1 MDVFQ
6 LRDFDA
12 HEQVIFG
19 CDAAS
24 GLRAIIAIHSTALGP
39 AAGGCRMW
47 PYAAASA
54 AVIDALRLSRG
65 MSYKNAMAEL
75 PFGGGK
81 AVIIGD
87 PREKSRQRMAA
98 FGRLVDSL
106 GGRYI
111 TAEDVGTTTADME
124 QVACVTPFVS
134 GLPRESARSADP
146 GMAVGG
152 DPGPKTALG
161 VFLGLQA
168 AVRFRL
174 GRTSLEG
181 VRIAVQGL
189 GGVGYPLCRLL
200 AAEGALLRVA
210 DARPGAAQR
219 VCQELGAEEVPAEAI
234 LSQDVDVV
242 APCALGAILDSRSIP
257 TLRAQVIAGAAN
269 NQLARE
275 EDGEALMRA
284 GILYAPDYVINAGG
298 IISVAHE
305 YRGDAT
311 AAQVKAEIER
321 IPARL
326 TEIFERARRE
336 GRPTSAV
343 ADEMARERLARGSRR
358 MGEPVL
364 SARTPDVSP
373 LRRAPAQDA
382 RAGGPAATEGH

>member
-1 MDVFQ
+1 MDLFEM
-6 LRDFDA
+6 RDFDA
-12 HEQVIFG
+12 HEQVTFG
-19 CDAAS
+19 YDAAS

-47 PYAAASA
+47 PYAAFSD
-54 AVIDALRLSRG
+54 AVSDALRLSRG

-81 AVIIGD
+81 AVIIGA
-87 PREKSRQRMAA
+87 PREKSRHRLEA

-111 TAEDVGTTTADME
+111 TAEDVGTTTTDME

-134 GLPRESARSADP
+134 GLHHESGQA
-146 GMAVGG
+146 GG

-161 VFLGLQA
+161 VYLGIRA

-200 AAEGALLRVA
+200 TAEGAALCVA
-210 DARPGAAQR
+210 DPRPGAVQR
-219 VCQELGAEEVPAEAI
+219 VCEEFRALAVPAESI
-234 LSQDVDVV
+234 LAQEVDVL
-242 APCALGAILDSRSIP
+242 APCALGAVLDARTIP
-257 TLRAQVIAGAAN
+257 TVRARVVAGAAN
-269 NQLARE
+269 NQLARD
-275 EDGEALMRA
+275 EDGDALLRA

-305 YRGDAT
+305 YRGAAT
-311 AAQVKAEIER
+311 AAQVQVEIEK
-321 IPARL
+321 IPVRL
-326 TEIFERARRE
+326 GEIFERARRE
-336 GRPTSAV
+336 GRSTSAI
-343 ADEMARERLARGSRR
+343 ADRSARERLAAASRR
-358 MGEPVL
+358 N
-364 SARTPDVSP
+364 
-373 LRRAPAQDA
+373 
-382 RAGGPAATEGH
+382 AA